1 MLFSIRGFAGE
12 IPRTPADRLPEGAAQ
27 VAINCDLTA
36 GELRPIQGLGQ
47 HWTAGISP
55 VRGLFTDDGLRFYC
69 WDKPA
74 RAYLHPTINDTYG
87 RLIYQ
92 KNGEGLRV
100 TLASGMK
107 AVNAMPGEPATS
119 WALGVSPPQA
129 APSVTLGAATSG
141 DTEDV
146 SIVAVAVNIWG
157 EESAPSSPVLVTKK
171 IGQPMTIRIE
181 HAATAGQQALAGM
194 VFYRTYANSDGY
206 FLITETPASLSGGA
220 ATLTDSSAAP
230 QTSTTLE
237 STQWDIPPALPG
249 NLTYAGN
256 GFFVASSGKD
266 LVFSEPYHPHAW
278 PYRMTLP
285 SAIVGITMT
294 EGGILVTTQGAP
306 YLVNGAHPSQMS
318 QSYLPAEQAGWSD
331 GSITRADG
339 AAVFAS
345 NDGLVRVAG
354 GQPSI
359 AASQAIFRRRDWRSR
374 YGACRQNLRLAQ
386 HDGLL
391 LGLVDPAYPA
401 IATGT
406 PFLIDMNEAGG
417 SMTRLNLGRAIYGA
431 AVSGMTD
438 QLYVLTDTGFA
449 EFAAGADLALALEWW
464 SGERLFPAPT
474 NFSAGVVDASGGSAT
489 LEIYSDRSLRHTVS
503 ISGRTYF
510 RLPPGPSALRWS
522 VRVVGSAVITEISM
536 GASFSELKGA

>member
-1 MLFSIRGFAGE
+1 MILSIREFSGE
-12 IPRTPADRLPEGAAQ
+12 IPRTPIDRLPAGAAQ

-36 GELRPIQGLGQ
+36 GELRPIQGLGP
-47 HWTAGISP
+47 HWTAGVSP

-69 WDKPA
+69 WNKPT
-74 RAYLHPTINDTYG
+74 RAYLHPTIGDAYD

-92 KNGEGLRV
+92 KHGDGVRV

-107 AVNAMPGEPATS
+107 AVNSAPGEPATS
-119 WALGVSPPQA
+119 WALGVSGPTATPT
-129 APSVTLGAATSG
+129 VTLGATTG
-141 DTEDV
+141 KDTEDV
-146 SIVAVAVNIWG
+146 SVVAVAVNIWG
-157 EESAPSSPVLVTKK
+157 EESAPSPPVLVTKQ
-171 IGQPMTIRIE
+171 IGQPMTVQVA
-181 HAATAGQQALAGM
+181 HTPTADQQTLAGV
-194 VFYRTYANSDGY
+194 VFYRTYASSDGY
-206 FLITETPASLSGGA
+206 FLITETPSAIVNGVASI
-220 ATLTDSSAAP
+220 TDSSTEP
-230 QTSTTLE
+230 QTATTIQSTE
-237 STQWDIPPALPG
+237 WDLPPSMPA

-285 SAIVGITMT
+285 SAIIGITMS
-294 EGGILVTTQGAP
+294 EGGILVTTQGYP

-331 GSITRADG
+331 GAITRADG

-359 AASQAIFRRRDWRSR
+359 AASQALFRRRDWRAR

-391 LGLVDPAYPA
+391 LGLIDPSYPVA
-401 IATGT
+401 ATGT

-417 SMTRLNLGRAIYGA
+417 SMTRISLGRAIYGA
-431 AVSGMTD
+431 AVSGTTD
-438 QLYVLTDTGFA
+438 QLFALTDTGFA
-449 EFAAGADLALALEWW
+449 EFAVGDELPLEWW
-464 SGERLFPAPT
+464 SGEKLLPAPT
-474 NFSAGVVDASGGSAT
+474 GFAAGVVDASGAAT
-489 LEIYSDRSLRHTVS
+489 LEIYADKALRHTVS
-503 ISGRTYF
+503 ISGRTSF
-510 RLPPGPSALRWS
+510 RLPPGPPALRWS
-522 VRVVGSAVITEISM
+522 VRIVGSAVITEISL